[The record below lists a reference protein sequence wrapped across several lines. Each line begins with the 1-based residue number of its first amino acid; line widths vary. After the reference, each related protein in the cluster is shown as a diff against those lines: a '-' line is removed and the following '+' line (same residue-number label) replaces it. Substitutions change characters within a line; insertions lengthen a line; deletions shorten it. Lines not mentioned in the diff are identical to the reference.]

1 MPEKLACIQEMPAP
15 KTPREVTVNSYSET
29 ISSDSSSDDRTITA
43 ETEDS
48 ISSIEDNIEDNSC
61 IKETNATEIEASL
74 HRIASGLQSAA
85 EGYMSLASHI
95 TKLNPY
101 ELPQVIVQIL
111 PPPLD
116 VPMPIRKALTI
127 DSESKVEKI

>member
-1 MPEKLACIQEMPAP
+1 M
-15 KTPREVTVNSYSET
+15 TVDSYSET
-29 ISSDSSSDDRTITA
+29 ISSDSSSNGRTITA

-48 ISSIEDNIEDNSC
+48 ISSMEDNIEDNSC

-74 HRIASGLQSAA
+74 HRIAFGLQSAA

-101 ELPQVIVQIL
+101 
-111 PPPLD
+111 
-116 VPMPIRKALTI
+116 
-127 DSESKVEKI
+127 